1 MISIRPEASREGTQG
16 GFKAALPLMLGRVVG
31 FAATFFIPV
40 ILARIF
46 EPAQFGTYRQ
56 LFLIYGTLYGVAQ
69 LGMAESLLYFL
80 PMARRHP
87 GRYVTN
93 ATLVIGVTG
102 LVCLLCLQEAR
113 GTISRWLSNDALGNP
128 LPLLGL
134 FLLFMTF
141 SAPLEI
147 LLIAQGRY
155 GWAAVSYALSDILR
169 AVLILLPAL
178 LLHSLAGLL
187 LGAAVVA
194 AARAVALLLYLR
206 REFPGDVRPDRAL
219 LKSQLAYALP
229 FQLVVILEALQTNF

>member
-1 MISIRPEASREGTQG
+1 MSSICPEASREETQG

-113 GTISRWLSNDALGNP
+113 GTISRWL
-128 LPLLGL
+128 
-134 FLLFMTF
+134 
-141 SAPLEI
+141 
-147 LLIAQGRY
+147 
-155 GWAAVSYALSDILR
+155 V
-169 AVLILLPAL
+169 
-178 LLHSLAGLL
+178 H
-187 LGAAVVA
+187 
-194 AARAVALLLYLR
+194 R
-206 REFPGDVRPDRAL
+206 RGPRLNGQCTVRPGPTATESRGFRAGGH
-219 LKSQLAYALP
+219 
-229 FQLVVILEALQTNF
+229 